1 MRRCMSRP
9 STKKKDGSEVPQ
21 KRAFNVY
28 METDLANYLTNRF
41 PNMGA
46 KIVSELSRKFREE
59 TEKDPRFAM
68 DVMDGQ
74 FSLVSTR
81 EKKKK
86 S

>member
-1 MRRCMSRP
+1 MRRCMGRP

-59 TEKDPRFAM
+59 IEKDPRFAM